1 MSTQRKLKVLQVNK
15 MYYPEIGGVEKVVQ
29 QISEG
34 LNDELNLQVLACQI
48 KGKARNEKINNVKVT
63 RTSSLGVYF
72 SMPVSFS
79 FPFVF
84 RKKAK
89 DADIVHIHLPNPLA
103 DLSLLLSG
111 YKGKVVVSWHS
122 DIIKQKKI
130 MFFLKP
136 LIFKTLKRAD
146 KIIVATE
153 GHIEGSD
160 YLKEFRNKCVVVPF
174 GIEQRRIPKVESLNF
189 DVNNSQE
196 KIILFAGR
204 LVYYKGVQYL
214 IEAIRDVKNAKLR
227 IVGDGVDRDSLE
239 TLAEKLGITNKVE
252 FLGSISDEELIEEY
266 KNCDMFV
273 LPSVAKSEA
282 FGLVQIEAMSYG
294 KPVINTWLDSGVPYV
309 SLNNVTGFTVEP
321 KNSEELAKAIQK
333 LVDED
338 NLRLSYGKNAYDRVL
353 KNYILEENNQEIM
366 NLYRNIL

>member
-1 MSTQRKLKVLQVNK
+1 MATQRKLKVLQVNK

-34 LNDELNLQVLACQI
+34 LNDELDLQVLACQT

-84 RKKAK
+84 RKKVK

-136 LIFKTLKRAD
+136 LILKTLKRAD

-153 GHIEGSD
+153 GHIKGSD
-160 YLKEFRNKCVVVPF
+160 YLKEFEEKCVVVPF
-174 GIEQRRIPKVESLNF
+174 GIEQRKIPKLESLDFEASN
-189 DVNNSQE
+189 QE
-196 KIILFAGR
+196 KTILFIGR
-204 LVYYKGVQYL
+204 LVYYKGVKYL
-214 IEAIRDVKNAKLR
+214 IEAMKDVENAKLR
-227 IVGDGVDRDSLE
+227 IVGDGSDRTELE
-239 TLAEKLGITNKVE
+239 MLTKDLGITQKVE
-252 FLGSISDEELIEEY
+252 FLGSLSDEDLIVEY
-266 KNCDMFV
+266 KNCDFFV

-294 KPVINTWLDSGVPYV
+294 KPVINTRLDSGVPYV
-309 SLNNVTGFTVEP
+309 SIDGETGLTVEA
-321 KNSEELAKAIQK
+321 KNSKELANAIKK
-333 LVDED
+333 LVEDD
-338 NLRLSYGKNAYDRVL
+338 NLRLTYGRNAYERVL
-353 KNYILEENNQEIM
+353 NNYILEENNQEIM
-366 NLYRNIL
+366 NLYQNIL